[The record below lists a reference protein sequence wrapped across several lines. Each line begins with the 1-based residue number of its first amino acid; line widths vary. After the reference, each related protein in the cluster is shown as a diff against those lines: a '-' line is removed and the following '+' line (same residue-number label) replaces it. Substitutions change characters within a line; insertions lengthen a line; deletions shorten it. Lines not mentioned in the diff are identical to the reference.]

1 MRRRLIRVGGALLVL
16 AAALVLL
23 FPTDAVVRRL
33 LAGFTPAGMA
43 PPAFE
48 AAHLLPGGVT
58 LRKVTLARPAG
69 PVIVSAERVDL
80 WPSLLGL
87 MTGARGHPWKFDA
100 DICGGTAKGT
110 IAVEGAATVG
120 DVEFDEAD
128 LAACPL
134 LELGGAAL
142 TGRGRGTVH
151 LRLEAVGPAH
161 GNGQLEMRD
170 VMWRGQGVLAVFRA
184 NTASGSWR
192 LEERRLTLASLDV
205 RLPTLQ
211 VRGAGEVVLA
221 EPLARSDLR
230 LALTMTSAD
239 RSEPPRP
246 LLLGGTLGRPQV
258 VGR

>member
-1 MRRRLIRVGGALLVL
+1 MTARVVRIGAALLLL
-16 AAALVLL
+16 AAAVALL
-23 FPTDAVVRRL
+23 FPTDALVRSL
-33 LAGFTPAGMA
+33 LARFTPAGMA
-43 PPAFE
+43 PPSFE
-48 AAHLLPGGVT
+48 RAHLLPGGVT

-69 PVIVSAERVDL
+69 PVVVSAERVDL

-87 MTGARGHPWKFDA
+87 LTGARGHPWKFNA

-110 IAVEGAATVG
+110 VAADGAATVS
-120 DVEFDEAD
+120 DVEFEDAD
-128 LAACPL
+128 LAACPV

-151 LRLEAVGPAH
+151 LRLEPVGPAH

-170 VMWRGQGVLAVFRA
+170 VMWRGQGVLAVFHA

-205 RLPTLQ
+205 RLPALR

-221 EPLARSDLR
+221 EPLAESDLR
-230 LALTMTSAD
+230 LALTMTSANAGG
-239 RSEPPRP
+239 PPRP
-246 LLLGGTLGRPQV
+246 LLVGGTLGRPQV